1 MVNDRL
7 KVGLLLDVV
16 HMEGHKRR
24 FDRLFNV
31 WVLIDGFLDHAA
43 ELVLRNAL
51 VSDFGLETGIT
62 HFCDVISKTD
72 NALKQALL
80 GACNACNSCS
90 SVTKYSHI

>member
-1 MVNDRL
+1 MASGHGSWSVLGCGTELLVMVNDRL

-43 ELVLRNAL
+43 ELVL
-51 VSDFGLETGIT
+51 
-62 HFCDVISKTD
+62 
-72 NALKQALL
+72 
-80 GACNACNSCS
+80 
-90 SVTKYSHI
+90 